1 MKLAYQ
7 SSQLYFFMRS
17 SRNSH
22 WLFRFLEVRQSQ
34 LISLA
39 ACTNLTASVPREHIF
54 IGTSHS
60 DADISPC
67 RLSVMDLCAT
77 DRLRS
82 RGQNRIEE

>member
-1 MKLAYQ
+1 MYLARLSNNSDLFDPISAYFCHKEPL
-7 SSQLYFFMRS
+7 SS
-17 SRNSH
+17 
-22 WLFRFLEVRQSQ
+22 
-34 LISLA
+34 
-39 ACTNLTASVPREHIF
+39 CTNLTASVPREHIF